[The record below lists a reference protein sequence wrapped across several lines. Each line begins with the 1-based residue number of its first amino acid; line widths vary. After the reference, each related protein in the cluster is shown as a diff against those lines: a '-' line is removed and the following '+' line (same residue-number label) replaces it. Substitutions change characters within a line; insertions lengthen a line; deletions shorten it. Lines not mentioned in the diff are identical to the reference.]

1 MKRKRNFLSA
11 MPPIHRALFLVLFIL
26 NLILLASSPIIILRH
41 RDNLIY
47 LSEAEKKINEADDAL
62 IVFNRL
68 LNNINNIAFDTIYY
82 GYAATE
88 QGKGHSF
95 TAFSLYYN
103 GQYYIITAGHNVE
116 NNGLKYKDFVFKRS
130 DKNIEIRPK
139 LLFYENDYKNN
150 KDYAVFYDEKVMKG
164 LKPAENDR
172 TPAFVAGSIEKKANI
187 IKKYDVSAVATE
199 GESGSPVLNKECRV
213 IGILIKS
220 RMEYTDL
227 AIVLQAL
234 EESMY

>member
-1 MKRKRNFLSA
+1 MK
-11 MPPIHRALFLVLFIL
+11 PIHRNLFLIL
-26 NLILLASSPIIILRH
+26 LIMNLILLATSPIIILRY

-47 LSEAEKKINEADDAL
+47 LSEAEEKIKEADDAR
-62 IVFNRL
+62 IVFDRL
-68 LNNINNIAFDTIYY
+68 LNNVNNIAFDTIYY
-82 GYAATE
+82 GYATTE

-103 GQYYIITAGHNVE
+103 GKYYIITAGHNVE

-139 LLFYENDYKNN
+139 LLFYENDYESN
-150 KDYAVFYDEKVMKG
+150 KDYAVFYDDKIMKG
-164 LKPAENDR
+164 LKPAENDLV
-172 TPAFVAGSIEKKANI
+172 PAFVAGSIEKKANI
-187 IKKYDVSAVATE
+187 IKRYDVSSIAIE

-213 IGILIKS
+213 VGILIKS

-227 AIVLQAL
+227 AIVIQAL